1 MMCECILGVL
11 DERAM
16 RSARLFPSVFL
27 FHLPILYNLSLPA
40 IKATTET
47 IVTAKETAVP
57 AEKASRKQP
66 ILCKHI
72 FVLASFPRADDFSHR
87 TFSSFQ
93 SSTLSMSIFTAKD
106 ICLRHNAQFAG
117 NACIHIRS
125 SSSYVIVDYTFP
137 LINIACALCV
147 NEDDGAFR
155 GAAFP
160 LKIRSR
166 PALVHLHCASCIRRP
181 VRCVP
186 SFVHSI
192 AASSN
197 APLARTRF
205 ASRFASRCNAPR
217 GPLHHAGLAAT
228 PSIRAPLPAIGSN
241 QFQQRR
247 QRRRPYDNGSLTC
260 PHLPFSRSRTVSKKE
275 RRGGLLLWCIQR

>member
-1 MMCECILGVL
+1 MYECILGVL

-27 FHLPILYNLSLPA
+27 FHLPILYNRPLYLQSKLPR
-40 IKATTET
+40 KRLLLLKKRQFQQRKVREN
-47 IVTAKETAVP
+47 
-57 AEKASRKQP
+57 SR
-66 ILCKHI
+66 
-72 FVLASFPRADDFSHR
+72 SFAN
-87 TFSSFQ
+87 TSSFSLLFRAQ
-93 SSTLSMSIFTAKD
+93 MIFHTVRFHLSILRLCRCIFPAKV

-155 GAAFP
+155 GAAAFP

-166 PALVHLHCASCIRRP
+166 PALVHLHCALCIRRP

-205 ASRFASRCNAPR
+205 ASRFAAASRCNAPPSR
-217 GPLHHAGLAAT
+217 ASPPCGACRDPLDPRPASCHRQQPVSATAAAAA
-228 PSIRAPLPAIGSN
+228 SMR
-241 QFQQRR
+241 
-247 QRRRPYDNGSLTC
+247 
-260 PHLPFSRSRTVSKKE
+260 
-275 RRGGLLLWCIQR
+275 